1 MEEKQ
6 KKPLWQ
12 SRLLRE
18 YKELKE
24 RVFNLKKFLDKEE
37 ILDIVG
43 ESQHDYLK
51 IQLKIM
57 DLYKRILEERMKDLK
72 FRL

>member
-24 RVFNLKKFLDKEE
+24 RVFNLKKFLGKEE
-37 ILDIVG
+37 VLDIVG
-43 ESQHDYLK
+43 ESQYDYLT
-51 IQLKIM
+51 IQLKVM

>member
-24 RVFNLKKFLDKEE
+24 RVFNLKKFLGKEE

-43 ESQHDYLK
+43 ESQYDYLT
-51 IQLKIM
+51 IQLKVM

>member
-24 RVFNLKKFLDKEE
+24 SIFNLKKFLDKEE

-43 ESQHDYLK
+43 ENQYDYFK
-51 IQLKIM
+51 IQLKVM

>member
-43 ESQHDYLK
+43 ENQYDYLK
-51 IQLKIM
+51 IQLKVM

>member
-51 IQLKIM
+51 IQLKVM

>member
-24 RVFNLKKFLDKEE
+24 RVFNLKKFLDKEDV
-37 ILDIVG
+37 LNIVG
-43 ESQHDYLK
+43 ENQYDYLK
-51 IQLKIM
+51 IQLKVM

>member
-24 RVFNLKKFLDKEE
+24 RVFNLKKFLGKEE

-43 ESQHDYLK
+43 ESQYDYLA
-51 IQLKIM
+51 IQLKVM